1 MTQLQYILNLT
12 KLQKPELLA
21 EAGKDCKENQNL
33 VFNSVKPKRK
43 QNKQTKTSL
52 LPKLQR
58 SYNILVP
65 CLLQFSVQIFI
76 ICGCLISYMD
86 HIFWNISCSSP
97 YYINHTIINIYMFVV
112 YLLMQALFTDKIHF
126 FNFLFSSDKPWL
138 DQVKTNT
145 VLLLVSWYKLLL
157 EVLSVQG
164 RGNTNKEW

>member
-1 MTQLQYILNLT
+1 
-12 KLQKPELLA
+12 
-21 EAGKDCKENQNL
+21 
-33 VFNSVKPKRK
+33 
-43 QNKQTKTSL
+43 
-52 LPKLQR
+52 
-58 SYNILVP
+58 
-65 CLLQFSVQIFI
+65 
-76 ICGCLISYMD
+76 
-86 HIFWNISCSSP
+86 
-97 YYINHTIINIYMFVV
+97 MFVV